1 MTNDTA
7 IIQTRQDAQRALNQ
21 QPIHGA
27 AVLLRGRWFVT
38 RPSEK
43 TWCLHRMSP
52 WYQDRMEKRYCRGSR
67 IPLDIVFG
75 AK

>member
-1 MTNDTA
+1 MNTTA
-7 IIQTRQDAQRALNQ
+7 IIQTRTDAQRALNQ
-21 QPIHGA
+21 QPIRGS

-43 TWCLHRMSP
+43 TWCLHRKSP
-52 WYQDRMEKRYCRGSR
+52 WHVKRYCRGSK

-75 AK
+75 SK